1 MEITPVDRMRALY
14 EQREARIELAMRTG
28 GSTEVPG
35 IPFMAFASNESLW
48 QREIENHGWLRRHE
62 TLRAS
67 AAAKLTDEE
76 RIAVGL

>member
-35 IPFMAFASNESLW
+35 IPFMSLW